1 MSASIR
7 RTFFP
12 AWDKEM
18 ARFTAV
24 VDLPSP
30 REAEVIMIIRI
41 SLPTEENSI
50 LVRSVRY
57 ASAMEESGFTSMMT
71 G

>member
-1 MSASIR
+1 MSASIS
-7 RTFFP
+7 TTLFP

-18 ARFTAV
+18 AKLTAV

-30 REAEVIMIIRI
+30 LEAEVIMMILI

-50 LVRSVRY
+50 LVRRVRY
-57 ASAMEESGFTSMMT
+57 ASAMEESGFTSIIT